1 MSYNLTDNP
10 NFLREENSG
19 ALINN
24 NIDELRMMKAQRDK
38 MLYQQ
43 KEMKELKEQL
53 QQIKNLLA
61 KGGINV

>member
-1 MSYNLTDNP
+1 MRYNPTDNP

-24 NIDELRMMKAQRDK
+24 NVDELRALKAQRDR
-38 MLYQQ
+38 MLNQ
-43 KEMKELKEQL
+43 EKELRDLKTQL
-53 QQIKNLLA
+53 DQIKSLLA